1 MRISDWS
8 SDVCSSDLVHKRHRG
23 GASSFLESAVRAV
36 LAPPVIPT
44 IGSPTLCHAH
54 LSGAGVPAI
63 ALPAVGGGVG
73 GAAGL
78 AGAVLPAEGP
88 ARAGPRAQLAAL
100 VALHR
105 PAAPSHTLLHP
116 ALVL

>member
-1 MRISDWS
+1 M
-8 SDVCSSDLVHKRHRG
+8 VHKRHRG

-54 LSGAGVPAI
+54 LAGAGVPAI

-73 GAAGL
+73 GAAVL
-78 AGAVLPAEGP
+78 AGAVLPAEGQAP
-88 ARAGPRAQLAAL
+88 AGLRASSEERRVGKECVSTGRY
-100 VALHR
+100 R
-105 PAAPSHTLLHP
+105 WAP
-116 ALVL
+116 

>member
-8 SDVCSSDLVHKRHRG
+8 SDVCSSDIVHKRHRG

-54 LSGAGVPAI
+54 LPGAGVRAI
-63 ALPAVGGGVG
+63 ALPAAGGGVG
-73 GAAGL
+73 GS
-78 AGAVLPAEGP
+78 AVIACATLPAEGQ
-88 ARAGPRAQLAAL
+88 AHSRR
-100 VALHR
+100 R
-105 PAAPSHTLLHP
+105 PTLSTLLSLELP
-116 ALVL
+116 RTPSAPPVD